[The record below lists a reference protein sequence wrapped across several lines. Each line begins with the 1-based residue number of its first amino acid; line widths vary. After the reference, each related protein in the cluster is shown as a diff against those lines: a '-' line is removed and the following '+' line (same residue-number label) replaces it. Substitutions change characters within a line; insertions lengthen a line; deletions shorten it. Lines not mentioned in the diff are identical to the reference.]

1 MKRLCGQSP
10 RGCGGTS
17 AALFWSMVTVQKR
30 WGYVGAQPSEYLV
43 CTRRGVVDRK
53 RSGQGMRIFKWPW
66 DSVAIVPTTLQRI
79 EFVADQ
85 ITRERIGVGVAGIAV
100 FRIAEPMLAF
110 RVMDFMQTDATDRLG
125 ATMREMFIGAARRLI
140 ANLTLEDCLTRRKE
154 AIAGFLMDEIA
165 PIVGGEGAP
174 DDTTTKGWGVVI
186 DTIEIQQVRITSQQV
201 FAHLQAPY
209 REEIATRAELA
220 ELERQ
225 RQVAEIAAAS
235 ARRKLEIERDRV
247 LHSIAIAEEQRRSK
261 AAADVAS
268 IEAERARFEAMQR
281 QAMLEVEHARAIE
294 ESKQAAQIA
303 HARLQAEIA
312 LELRQRESEARD
324 REGALEAIQQ
334 RRLAEIS
341 QLTAQDRVME
351 ALVTK
356 GLPQIA
362 QALHHTYG
370 TVHVTQLGA
379 GNSNSPLDAVPTAF
393 AQLLSLARSFGLKL
407 DRRRRRRI
415 ATRPTA
421 TTPGARCRTVG
432 RLTTA
437 ALRLTH
443 RDRRRRGL
451 ARQQADRRHVL
462 REQRRE
468 LDLTA
473 RREREVRRGLRR
485 DLLLWLGRPAPHAAV
500 RRRARDRTGPRMQD
514 HVAALEVVDAFV
526 RDLRRDLARARRG
539 CRGHRRSARPSETR
553 GRS

>member
-1 MKRLCGQSP
+1 
-10 RGCGGTS
+10 
-17 AALFWSMVTVQKR
+17 MVTVQKR

-100 FRIAEPMLAF
+100 FRIAAPMLAF

-294 ESKQAAQIA
+294 ESKQAARIA

-324 REGALEAIQQ
+324 REGALEAVQQ

-341 QLTAQDRVME
+341 QLTAQDRVRE

-356 GLPQIA
+356 ALPQIA

-370 TVHVTQLGA
+370 TVHVTQLA
-379 GNSNSPLDAVPTAF
+379 GGPSPLDAVPTAF

-407 DRRRRRRI
+407 DGD
-415 ATRPTA
+415 
-421 TTPGARCRTVG
+421 GAFDSTV
-432 RLTTA
+432 
-437 ALRLTH
+437 
-443 RDRRRRGL
+443 
-451 ARQQADRRHVL
+451 
-462 REQRRE
+462 
-468 LDLTA
+468 
-473 RREREVRRGLRR
+473 
-485 DLLLWLGRPAPHAAV
+485 
-500 RRRARDRTGPRMQD
+500 
-514 HVAALEVVDAFV
+514 VV
-526 RDLRRDLARARRG
+526 
-539 CRGHRRSARPSETR
+539 P
-553 GRS
+553 

>member
-1 MKRLCGQSP
+1 M
-10 RGCGGTS
+10 
-17 AALFWSMVTVQKR
+17 QKR
-30 WGYVGAQPSEYLV
+30 WGYIGAQPSEYLV

-110 RVMDFMQTDATDRLG
+110 RVMDFRQADATERLG

-174 DDTTTKGWGVVI
+174 DDTTTKGWGVVL

-268 IEAERARFEAMQR
+268 IEAERARFEAIQR

-294 ESKQAAQIA
+294 EQKQAAQIA
-303 HARLQAEIA
+303 HDRLQADIA
-312 LELRQRESEARD
+312 IELRQRDAEARD
-324 REGALEAIQQ
+324 REGALAAIQQ
-334 RRLAEIS
+334 RRLAEIA
-341 QLTAQDRVME
+341 QLTAQDRLME

-370 TVHVTQLGA
+370 TVHVTQLG
-379 GNSNSPLDAVPTAF
+379 GGSSPLDAVPTAF

-407 DRRRRRRI
+407 DGD
-415 ATRPTA
+415 
-421 TTPGARCRTVG
+421 GA
-432 RLTTA
+432 
-437 ALRLTH
+437 
-443 RDRRRRGL
+443 
-451 ARQQADRRHVL
+451 
-462 REQRRE
+462 
-468 LDLTA
+468 
-473 RREREVRRGLRR
+473 
-485 DLLLWLGRPAPHAAV
+485 
-500 RRRARDRTGPRMQD
+500 
-514 HVAALEVVDAFV
+514 
-526 RDLRRDLARARRG
+526 
-539 CRGHRRSARPSETR
+539 
-553 GRS
+553 

>member
-1 MKRLCGQSP
+1 
-10 RGCGGTS
+10 
-17 AALFWSMVTVQKR
+17 MVTKR
-30 WGYVGAQPSEYLV
+30 WGYIGAQPSEYLV

-110 RVMDFMQTDATDRLG
+110 RVMDFMQPDATDRLG

-174 DDTTTKGWGVVI
+174 DDTTTKGWGVVL

-220 ELERQ
+220 EIERQ

-268 IEAERARFEAMQR
+268 IEAERARFEAVQR

-303 HARLQAEIA
+303 HARLQADIA

-334 RRLAEIS
+334 RRLAELS
-341 QLTAQDRVME
+341 QLTAQDRLRE

-356 GLPQIA
+356 ALPQIA

-370 TVHVTQLGA
+370 TVNVTQLAA
-379 GNSNSPLDAVPTAF
+379 GGSSPLDAVPAAF
-393 AQLLSLARSFGLKL
+393 AQVLALARSFGLKL
-407 DRRRRRRI
+407 GDD
-415 ATRPTA
+415 
-421 TTPGARCRTVG
+421 GA
-432 RLTTA
+432 
-437 ALRLTH
+437 
-443 RDRRRRGL
+443 
-451 ARQQADRRHVL
+451 
-462 REQRRE
+462 
-468 LDLTA
+468 
-473 RREREVRRGLRR
+473 
-485 DLLLWLGRPAPHAAV
+485 
-500 RRRARDRTGPRMQD
+500 
-514 HVAALEVVDAFV
+514 
-526 RDLRRDLARARRG
+526 
-539 CRGHRRSARPSETR
+539 
-553 GRS
+553 

>member
-1 MKRLCGQSP
+1 MKRSHGQSP
-10 RGCGGTS
+10 RGCAGTS

-100 FRIAEPMLAF
+100 FRIAAPMLAF
-110 RVMDFMQTDATDRLG
+110 RVMDFMQSDATDRLG

-303 HARLQAEIA
+303 HDRLQADIA

-324 REGALEAIQQ
+324 REGALEAVQQ

-379 GNSNSPLDAVPTAF
+379 GGNSPLDAVPAAF
-393 AQLLSLARSFGLKL
+393 AQLLSRGRS
-407 DRRRRRRI
+407 
-415 ATRPTA
+415 ASSSTA
-421 TTPGARCRTVG
+421 T
-432 RLTTA
+432 
-437 ALRLTH
+437 
-443 RDRRRRGL
+443 
-451 ARQQADRRHVL
+451 

-468 LDLTA
+468 QHEGSYAWTI
-473 RREREVRRGLRR
+473 
-485 DLLLWLGRPAPHAAV
+485 
-500 RRRARDRTGPRMQD
+500 
-514 HVAALEVVDAFV
+514 
-526 RDLRRDLARARRG
+526 
-539 CRGHRRSARPSETR
+539 
-553 GRS
+553 

>member
-1 MKRLCGQSP
+1 
-10 RGCGGTS
+10 
-17 AALFWSMVTVQKR
+17 
-30 WGYVGAQPSEYLV
+30 
-43 CTRRGVVDRK
+43 
-53 RSGQGMRIFKWPW
+53 
-66 DSVAIVPTTLQRI
+66 
-79 EFVADQ
+79 
-85 ITRERIGVGVAGIAV
+85 
-100 FRIAEPMLAF
+100 
-110 RVMDFMQTDATDRLG
+110 
-125 ATMREMFIGAARRLI
+125 MREMFIGAARRLI

-268 IEAERARFEAMQR
+268 IEAERARFEAIQR

-303 HARLQAEIA
+303 HDRLQADIA

-324 REGALEAIQQ
+324 REAALEAIQQ
-334 RRLAEIS
+334 RRLVEIS
-341 QLTAQDRVME
+341 QLTAQDRLRE

-379 GNSNSPLDAVPTAF
+379 GGSSPLDAVPTAF
-393 AQLLSLARSFGLKL
+393 AQLLALARSFGLKL
-407 DRRRRRRI
+407 DGDD
-415 ATRPTA
+415 
-421 TTPGARCRTVG
+421 GA
-432 RLTTA
+432 
-437 ALRLTH
+437 
-443 RDRRRRGL
+443 
-451 ARQQADRRHVL
+451 
-462 REQRRE
+462 
-468 LDLTA
+468 
-473 RREREVRRGLRR
+473 
-485 DLLLWLGRPAPHAAV
+485 
-500 RRRARDRTGPRMQD
+500 
-514 HVAALEVVDAFV
+514 
-526 RDLRRDLARARRG
+526 
-539 CRGHRRSARPSETR
+539 
-553 GRS
+553 